1 MSSNNKRYVK
11 ALRSASRA
19 NLAHFYAGGSNF
31 SRSVR
36 RASPTTRRRLYKE
49 SEARIR
55 YLSLANSNRRAREL
69 AARYAANRNIDYVR
83 RTLQQEQSLYNAA
96 KAQKWNNNN
105 TRIYAYFPNSKAT
118 LKRVIYHLKQELKR
132 LETAALAARIIK
144 VRAGRK
150 VAERM
155 LPALRLHYYVTSA
168 TQRKKTNV

>member
-1 MSSNNKRYVK
+1 MDRRYIQ

-19 NLAHFYAGGSNF
+19 NLAHYYAGGTNF
-31 SRSVR
+31 SKSVR
-36 RASPTTRRRLYKE
+36 RASPTTRWRLYKE

-55 YLSLANSNRRAREL
+55 YLSLANSNRRAREM
-69 AARYAANRNIDYVR
+69 AARFAASRNIENVR
-83 RTLQQEQSLYNAA
+83 KILRQEQALYNLA
-96 KAQKWNNNN
+96 KAQKWNNTN
-105 TRIYAYFPNSKAT
+105 TSIYAYFPRSKDT
-118 LKRVIYHLKQELKR
+118 LRRVIYHLKQELKR

-168 TQRKKTNV
+168 TQRKKSNV

>member
-1 MSSNNKRYVK
+1 MDRRYIQ

-19 NLAHFYAGGSNF
+19 NLAHYYAGGNNF

-55 YLSLANSNRRAREL
+55 YLSMANSNRRAREL
-69 AARYAANRNIDYVR
+69 AARYAANRNIKFVR
-83 RTLQQEQSLYNAA
+83 NVLRQEQSLYNAA
-96 KAQKWNNNN
+96 KAQKWHNNN
-105 TRIYAYFPNSKAT
+105 TRIYSYFPHSKET

-144 VRAGRK
+144 VRAGQK

-168 TQRKKTNV
+168 TQRKKS